1 MTFWLMLLGI
11 LAILIIGSVIVA
23 PSHLQDQ
30 TMGLSASKD
39 QIITTQEKH
48 LNLMIA
54 GLVVVFMLILWLI

>member
-11 LAILIIGSVIVA
+11 LAILIIGLVIVA

-54 GLVVVFMLILWLI
+54 GLVVIFMLILWLI